1 MKKIDKLILQASLGP
16 FLLTL
21 AVVVF
26 ILLIQQMSFYIDDL
40 LGKGLGY
47 DVFAELL
54 FYFALHLVPLALP
67 LAILLSSL
75 ITFGNLGEHFE
86 LTAMKSSGISLV
98 RVLTPI
104 FIFSVGL
111 AVFSFWFNDQIV
123 PQANLKAYSLL
134 WDIKQKSPS
143 LSLKEGAFYNGIPGY
158 SIKVNK
164 KFNDGKTLK
173 EIMIYNHT
181 QSRGNRELIVADSG
195 RMYTILDER
204 YLVLELFKG
213 KSYHDQVASTNP
225 QDFSNEKFVA
235 NVFDKSQIVF
245 NLSSFDMKK
254 TDENLFKGHKI
265 MHTTWQL
272 FRDIDSLQNQIKKS
286 GLTNFETIKPNFR
299 YHYGKMINPIPIKSP
314 TERPK
319 NKNKKDENKKN
330 KTATRKTQ
338 QLRSLPSDSLE
349 KSAIALAK
357 RKAQVTE
364 RVFNFKNKQ
373 FAREIEPDTLLA
385 KPTSPATFTHTT
397 PGNEQIATYAVT
409 QARNLQATIKSR
421 REFTE
426 NLQKEYNQFV
436 IEMYKKFTFAFAC
449 ITMFFIGAPL
459 GAIIKKGGIGVP
471 VLVAIVFFI
480 FFYVINLTGEKWVKE
495 SFIPAVY
502 GMWAANVILMSF
514 GLFFLRQAKND
525 SRLFEA
531 DFYYVLRDRIKERWF
546 KKASTQ
552 KEPQIA

>member
-1 MKKIDKLILQASLGP
+1 MKKIDRFILQASLGP

-98 RVLTPI
+98 RVLRPI
-104 FIFSVGL
+104 FIFAVSL
-111 AVFSFWFNDQIV
+111 AIFSFWFNDQIV

-164 KFNDGKTLK
+164 KYTDGKTLK

-181 QSRGNRELIVADSG
+181 QSRGNRELIIADSG
-195 RMYTILDER
+195 KMYTILNER

-225 QDFSNEKFVA
+225 QDFSNEKFVN

-272 FRDIDSLQNQIKKS
+272 FRDIDSLQNQIKKT

-299 YHYGKMINPIPIKSP
+299 YHYGKMTNPPPTTTTVKSVKP
-314 TERPK
+314 S
-319 NKNKKDENKKN
+319 
-330 KTATRKTQ
+330 KTAKTANNPPKK
-338 QLRSLPSDSLE
+338 SKNLPKILKFDSLE
-349 KSAIALAK
+349 NPLAAK
-357 RKAQVTE
+357 RKAQLSE

-373 FAREIEPDTLLA
+373 IIAENTE
-385 KPTSPATFTHTT
+385 KPVVSQASYSHTT
-397 PGNEQIATYAVT
+397 PNDEQVANYAVT

-421 REFTE
+421 REYSE

-480 FFYVINLTGEKWVKE
+480 GFYVINLTGEKWVKE
-495 SFIPAVY
+495 SFIPPLY
-502 GMWAANVILMSF
+502 GMWAANVILMTF

-525 SRLFEA
+525 SRIFEA
-531 DFYYVLRDRIKERWF
+531 DFYYVIRDRIKERWR
-546 KKASTQ
+546 KKAEIE